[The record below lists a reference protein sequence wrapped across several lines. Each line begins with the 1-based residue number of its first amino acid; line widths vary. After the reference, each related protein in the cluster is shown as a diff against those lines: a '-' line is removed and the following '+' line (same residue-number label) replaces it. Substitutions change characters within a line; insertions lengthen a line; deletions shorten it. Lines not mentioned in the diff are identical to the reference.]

1 MAQDR
6 FQDYI
11 AALSRLPWQ
20 PSAAL
25 QWSDRQQQ
33 LIDDGLSASTMK
45 LLDGLAAMCV
55 RDPSDSY
62 STALLLQPSGIDL
75 FVATSGD
82 VLDHVEH
89 RLHDVWQFMRDIHKH
104 EDAAS
109 LRRTRQAQP
118 LPSLR
123 RFSHDFCVTQCR
135 YAMTTLRTR
144 LTEDGTRLAKSLR
157 AMLGC
162 YAPHTAEV
170 SVLLEAIGRVHE
182 GLSTSETRFVM
193 DCAAMLDDL
202 CILVA
207 PTDLA
212 AETIVLVLRKMEVLN
227 NKLKHMVSQDTNL
240 LSMMEII
247 RDLPIL
253 DLFRRILWL
262 SDPCV
267 DVPAFALSPR
277 FAPWV
282 EMPLRVHRVA
292 SVRSLVDLN
301 FDLERL
307 AFSASMAF
315 IDETRKRA
323 QTAITKLLERL
334 RMLERQ
340 AASQEVQLHSGMALL
355 QHLDQLEQQAVKYIG
370 QSGQCCLPCYL
381 FLLSYNRFGHRYRF
395 HVRGTHGRASFPW
408 MPPHLC
414 GSNVDGILDIF
425 SRSLRTFFYSAWK
438 RRANA
443 QELRSGL
450 YFLAADDDANSG
462 GNGGGDDDDDVDDD
476 VDDDD
481 DVEDDDDHDDVDD
494 DHDDIDDDDDV
505 DDVDGDVDGY
515 DDHISRIGV
524 DRPVVVP

>member
-82 VLDHVEH
+82 VPDHVEH
-89 RLHDVWQFMRDIHKH
+89 RLHDVWQFMRNIHNH

-109 LRRTRQAQP
+109 LRRTRRAQP
-118 LPSLR
+118 VPSLR

-212 AETIVLVLRKMEVLN
+212 AETIVLMLRKVEALN
-227 NKLKHMVSQDTNL
+227 NTLKHMVSQDADFIN
-240 LSMMEII
+240 MMEII
-247 RDLPIL
+247 CDLPIL

-282 EMPLRVHRVA
+282 EMPLRVFRVA
-292 SVRSLVDLN
+292 SARSLVDPN
-301 FDLERL
+301 FDLEHL
-307 AFSASMAF
+307 ASSASLAF
-315 IDETRKRA
+315 IDGTEMCA
-323 QTAITKLLERL
+323 QTRIRVDLLEPL
-334 RMLERQ
+334 RMLGRQ
-340 AASQEVQLHSGMALL
+340 AASQEVRLHSGMALL
-355 QHLDQLEQQAVKYIG
+355 QHLDQLDQQAVKYIG
-370 QSGQCCLPCYL
+370 QSGQSCLPCYL
-381 FLLSYNRFGHRYRF
+381 FLLSYNLLGHRYKF
-395 HVRGTHGRASFPW
+395 HVRGSHGRSSFPW

-414 GSNVDGILDIF
+414 SSNVDGILDNF
-425 SRSLRTFFYSAWK
+425 SRSLGTFFYSAWQ
-438 RRANA
+438 RCADA
-443 QELRSGL
+443 QELQSGL
-450 YFLAADDDANSG
+450 YFLAPDDYCDSDN
-462 GNGGGDDDDDVDDD
+462 GGDDDCDNDNDDNDDN
-476 VDDDD
+476 
-481 DVEDDDDHDDVDD
+481 DHDDV
-494 DHDDIDDDDDV
+494 
-505 DDVDGDVDGY
+505 Y
-515 DDHISRIGV
+515 DYHITGIGV
-524 DRPVVVP
+524 DRPVAVP